1 MSCKS
6 GFRAPR
12 KLLTCCSFAQKL
24 NCCWQ
29 AAGGGSWGVAGHGG
43 ACRCSGLVRGC
54 VGGLGGG
61 QQGRQLRW
69 QWHWRQRRQQCVA
82 AASAAATAATAGG
95 GARAGMAGGRG
106 WGQHAALGGALFIR
120 AASRSAPRLSE
131 TKGHGPRPEL
141 ITLGLACN
149 TPQRRPWN
157 ICKNTTKLACFG
169 LFLAT
174 KSHYVALCCV
184 MWRYVALC

>member
-1 MSCKS
+1 
-6 GFRAPR
+6 
-12 KLLTCCSFAQKL
+12 L

-43 ACRCSGLVRGC
+43 ACRCSRLVRGC

-61 QQGRQLRW
+61 QQGRQWRRQLRW

-82 AASAAATAATAGG
+82 AATAAATAATAGG

-106 WGQHAALGGALFIR
+106 WGQHAALG
-120 AASRSAPRLSE
+120 E

-149 TPQRRPWN
+149 TPRRRPWN
-157 ICKNTTKLACFG
+157 LPRNRLPGGFCLPYMAFLWAYMGWYGLIWAIFFWSCF
-169 LFLAT
+169 
-174 KSHYVALCCV
+174 
-184 MWRYVALC
+184 